1 MMSFKSHLNM
11 IQMDSVLD
19 RIGDDSDLSETEQ
32 PKYARVKTISLKV
45 ITLVVFQN
53 KLAENKRLW
62 LKNILKCI
70 WLHKFNLLRGSMCT
84 FILFQSQ
91 VLQNFRPTPCVSKSY
106 CN

>member
-45 ITLVVFQN
+45 IT
-53 KLAENKRLW
+53 
-62 LKNILKCI
+62 
-70 WLHKFNLLRGSMCT
+70 
-84 FILFQSQ
+84 
-91 VLQNFRPTPCVSKSY
+91 
-106 CN
+106 